1 MRWFARSFTRG
12 SSRRLGAVQVVL
24 IAAVASG
31 ALQGPV
37 QGQTQALIA
46 PSRESL
52 AEGVEVLLPSELE
65 DLRTE
70 QKLGDRVPLDV
81 KLTDHDGRAI
91 ELGALLEE
99 RPILLAPVYFDCPML
114 CSLVL
119 DGVVRSLKPLRLTPG
134 QDFDV
139 LAISFDPRDTPQ
151 KAAASRTTALQRYRR
166 PEAEQGWRFLV
177 GEEPEVARLMDA
189 IGFRYRFDP
198 KSGEY
203 AHAGVVVLLTP
214 QGDVSRYFYG
224 VEFPARDVRLGLVEA
239 SQGRI
244 GSFVDQVMLFCYRYD
259 PVLGRYSAVTMNV
272 VRLGGVLTVA
282 AIAAFVTLMLVRE
295 RARRRLTTA

>member
-1 MRWFARSFTRG
+1 
-12 SSRRLGAVQVVL
+12 VL
-24 IAAVASG
+24 VAAVASG
-31 ALQGPV
+31 ALERPV
-37 QGQTQALIA
+37 QGQAQALIA

-52 AEGVEVLLPSELE
+52 AEGVEVQLPSELE

-81 KLTDHDGRAI
+81 KLTDHAGQTI
-91 ELGALLEE
+91 ELGALLED

-139 LAISFDPRDTPQ
+139 VAVSFDPRDTPQ

-244 GSFVDQVMLFCYRYD
+244 GSIVDQVMLFCYRYD
-259 PVLGRYSAVTMNV
+259 PVLGRNSAVTMNV

-282 AIAAFVTLMLVRE
+282 AIGAFVTLMLVRE